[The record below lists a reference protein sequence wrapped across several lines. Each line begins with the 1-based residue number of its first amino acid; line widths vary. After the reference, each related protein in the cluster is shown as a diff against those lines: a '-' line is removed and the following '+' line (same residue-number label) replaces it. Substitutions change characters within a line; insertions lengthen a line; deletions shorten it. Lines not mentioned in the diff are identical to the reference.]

1 MYAYGPVPS
10 RRFGRSL
17 GVSPIPEKTCSYSC
31 IYCQLGRTK
40 NLTPVRQSFFD
51 QDDIFSDI
59 EKVARVNISSHASM
73 QFILRERM
81 RWYPQG
87 RLRNLGSIFPLLRS

>member
-31 IYCQLGRTK
+31 VYCQLGRTK
-40 NLTPVRQSFFD
+40 NLTPMRQSFFD
-51 QDDIFSDI
+51 KDVIFSDI
-59 EKVARVNISSHASM
+59 EKVARANKGNIDYIT
-73 QFILRERM
+73 FVGDGEPTL
-81 RWYPQG
+81 
-87 RLRNLGSIFPLLRS
+87 SID